1 VSEISERSIHTTV
14 GAEVPEP
21 RAPVAAQP
29 VPAEAEAPAVPT
41 GDPSIIGLP
50 AFLAGAVAL
59 GLVDINF
66 APVAAAGAAVPII
79 MTATSLGLFIA
90 AVWAARLAQNA
101 VAAVMAIFGGFWL
114 SFAAVALGLQSGWF
128 AILPA
133 GIARTVEVFLI
144 TWLVVIGLLT
154 VGTLRLPLAYTVL
167 FVLIDVALLV
177 TLFATVEASVSL
189 TKTAGW
195 IVLAFTAVGAYLF
208 LSALSVATGGK
219 PYPMGRPLVR

>member
-1 VSEISERSIHTTV
+1 VSEVSERSIQTTT
-14 GAEVPEP
+14 GAEVPAP
-21 RAPVAAQP
+21 RGPAAVQP
-29 VPAEAEAPAVPT
+29 VPAEAEAPVAPT

-90 AVWAARLAQNA
+90 AIWAARLAQNA

-114 SFAAVALGLQSGWF
+114 SFAALALGLQASWF
-128 AILPA
+128 AVLPE
-133 GIARTVEVFLI
+133 GVARTVEVFLI

-154 VGTLRLPLAYTVL
+154 LGTLRLPLTYTLL
-167 FVLIDVALLV
+167 FVLVDIALLV
-177 TLFATVEASVSL
+177 TLIATVEASVSL

-208 LSALSVATGGK
+208 LSSLSVATGGK
-219 PYPMGRPLVR
+219 PYPLGRPLLR